1 MVTQGTILTCDTLTH
16 SQHLK
21 KIHVLEIKIYF
32 QNEQKSDAMVV
43 LPTPQLRNRKA
54 MSFK

>member
-1 MVTQGTILTCDTLTH
+1 MVTQGTILTCDTLTD

-32 QNEQKSDAMVV
+32 QNEQKSDTMVV